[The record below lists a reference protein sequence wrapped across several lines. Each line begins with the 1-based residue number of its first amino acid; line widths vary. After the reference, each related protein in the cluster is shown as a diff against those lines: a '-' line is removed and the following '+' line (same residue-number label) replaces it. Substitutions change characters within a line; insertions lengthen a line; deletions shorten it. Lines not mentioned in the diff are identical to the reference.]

1 MQKQIDYLIKN
12 NDKLST
18 DNLKIISQLQER
30 ILYERKYI
38 KSLWIIERKRKLS
51 RR

>member
-30 ILYERKYI
+30 ILYERRYI
-38 KSLWIIERKRKLS
+38 KSL
-51 RR
+51 